1 VRVRVRPNVTG
12 QASNGALSAAVWR
25 RWAIVASAGFGLLQ
39 GCGFHLQ
46 GEVELPEPSRRV
58 FISTA
63 DLLTPFAVELQRSIE
78 RAGGEVTASVAEAGT
93 VVRITRDRTG
103 RRVLSVSARN
113 TPQEYDVFYQIDY
126 SVERAGKEVL
136 ESQSTELTRNMS
148 FDDTQVLAKDREE
161 AVLRDALARDLATLV
176 LRRISSID

>member
-1 VRVRVRPNVTG
+1 MQSSAMTHH
-12 QASNGALSAAVWR
+12 GANRALGARAWRGWAV
-25 RWAIVASAGFGLLQ
+25 VASLVLGSLQ
-39 GCGFHLQ
+39 GCGYHLQ
-46 GEVELPEPSRRV
+46 GAVELPEPSRRV

-78 RAGGEVTASVAEAGT
+78 RAGGEITATAGEAGT
-93 VVRITRDRTG
+93 VVRIARDRTG

-113 TPQEYDVFYQIDY
+113 TPQEYDVFYQVDY
-126 SVERAGKEVL
+126 SVERDGKEVL

-148 FDDTQVLAKDREE
+148 FDETQVLAKDREE

-176 LRRISSID
+176 LRRISSIR

>member
-1 VRVRVRPNVTG
+1 MHANPTG
-12 QASNGALSAAVWR
+12 DFSKRAPTASVWR
-25 RWAIVASAGFGLLQ
+25 RWAVVAFAVLALLQ

-46 GEVELPEPSRRV
+46 GAIELPEPSQRV

-78 RAGGEVTASVAEAGT
+78 RAGGRITATAAEAST
-93 VVRITRDRTG
+93 VVRISRDRTG

-113 TPQEYDVFYQIDY
+113 TPQEYDVFYQVDY
-126 SVERAGKEVL
+126 SVDRAGKEVL

-161 AVLRDALARDLATLV
+161 AVLRDALARDMATLV
-176 LRRISSID
+176 LRRISSIP